1 MIQNTQIY
9 EVKVTNPFPGQNPDN
24 LSVEQRGFLDNK
36 EVAEYDDFNILTQ
49 PLAGETLEDFQNKS
63 RGLIRFRQM
72 CLNLQRGLDDMVEVK
87 TNLSNDKS
95 DQSHILT
102 PSEMTFKLIYTQP
115 DGLTVEIFEGD
126 HLFNAEKDVDNE
138 GKLKHNILKTRD
150 GRVFLKGHSAIK
162 RLIAKALV
170 DDYNMFAEY
179 FNNTSTPSGNPSNWK
194 ILPLEVKGLFGST
207 DTKEE
212 LYNALKEAEECVDPK
227 LIVEAKTAMHA
238 EKRLVKTEE

>member
-87 TNLSNDKS
+87 TDLSNDES
-95 DQSHILT
+95 AQSHILT

-126 HLFNAEKDVDNE
+126 HLFGEKDE
-138 GKLKHNILKTRD
+138 EIIHTRD
-150 GRVFLKGHSAIK
+150 GRVFLKGGKAIK

-194 ILPLEVKGLFGST
+194 ILPLEVKGPCDSI
-207 DTKEE
+207 E
-212 LYNALKEAEECVDPK
+212 EAESFVYPT
-227 LIVEAKTAMHA
+227 LIVEAKPAMHA
-238 EKRLVKTEE
+238 EKRLVNTEE

>member
-36 EVAEYDDFNILTQ
+36 EVAEYDDFNILEQ
-49 PLAGETLEDFQNKS
+49 PLAGETLEEFQNKS

-72 CLNLQRGLDDMVEVK
+72 CLNLQRGLDDMIEVK
-87 TNLSNDKS
+87 TNLSNDMSNK
-95 DQSHILT
+95 SHILT
-102 PSEMTFKLIYTQP
+102 PNEMEFKLIYTQP

-126 HLFNAEKDVDNE
+126 HLFGEKDDE
-138 GKLKHNILKTRD
+138 IIRTRD
-150 GRVFLKGHSAIK
+150 DRVFLKGGKAIK
-162 RLIAKALV
+162 RLIAKVLV

-194 ILPLEVKGLFGST
+194 ILPLEVKGPCDSLQQ
-207 DTKEE
+207 
-212 LYNALKEAEECVDPK
+212 AEEQVK
-227 LIVEAKTAMHA
+227 VTLIAEAKPSMSA
-238 EKRLVKTEE
+238 EKRLVNTEA

>member
-9 EVKVTNPFPGQNPDN
+9 YVKVTNPFPGQNPDN

-87 TNLSNDKS
+87 TDLSNDKS

-102 PSEMTFKLIYTQP
+102 PKEMEFKLIYTQP

-126 HLFNAEKDVDNE
+126 HLFGEKDDE
-138 GKLKHNILKTRD
+138 IIRTRD
-150 GRVFLKGHSAIK
+150 DRVFLKGGKAIK

-212 LYNALKEAEECVDPK
+212 LYNALKSAEECVDPK

>member
-9 EVKVTNPFPGQNPDN
+9 EVKVTNPFKDGADN
-24 LSVEQRGFLDNK
+24 LLPEQKGFLDNK
-36 EVAEYDDFNILTQ
+36 EVAEYDDFNILEQ

-87 TNLSNDKS
+87 TNLSNDES
-95 DQSHILT
+95 ATSHIDT
-102 PSEMTFKLIYTQP
+102 PELMEFKLIYTQP

-126 HLFNAEKDVDNE
+126 HLFGVENDEE
-138 GKLKHNILKTRD
+138 IIHTRD
-150 GRVFLKGHSAIK
+150 KRVFLKGGKAIK

-179 FNNTSTPSGNPSNWK
+179 FDNTSTPSGNPSNWK
-194 ILPLEVKGLFGST
+194 ILPLEVKGLFGPT
-207 DTKEE
+207 DKKEK
-212 LYNALKEAEECVDPK
+212 LYTALKEAEKWVDPK
-227 LIVEAKTAMHA
+227 LIVEAKTAIHA